1 MVKAQRIFLALVVLL
16 VFISV
21 GWFILVYQ
29 PLQLEIK
36 KKHRELGQLN
46 RQIQNA
52 QNANINLDKIEKEAE
67 RAEQELNE
75 IRSKFV
81 NRDDLSRVTENL
93 RKLAQKHH
101 VEITD
106 FSPVLDSYFDD
117 SENESIKPLPIVLTV
132 IGRYLEIGR
141 FVENMKNLDFY
152 LTPREILIEKM
163 DAESNDLEATIT
175 CNLYTW
181 K

>member
-1 MVKAQRIFLALVVLL
+1 VKAQRIFLILIIVLVV
-16 VFISV
+16 FSV
-21 GWFILVYQ
+21 GWFMLVYQ

-36 KKHRELGQLN
+36 AKHRQLT
-46 RQIQNA
+46 QLSQKIHNA
-52 QNANINLDKIEKEAE
+52 QNANINLKNVEK
-67 RAEQELNE
+67 RAENAQKELEE
-75 IRSKFV
+75 IRQKFV
-81 NRDDLSRVTENL
+81 NRDDLSRVTKQL
-93 RKLAQKHH
+93 QQLAIRYN

-117 SENESIKPLPIVLTV
+117 SGNESIKPLPIVLTV

-141 FVENMKNLDFY
+141 FIENMKSLNFY
-152 LTPREILIEKM
+152 LTPQEFLIEKI
-163 DAESNDLEATIT
+163 DPENNDLEATIT